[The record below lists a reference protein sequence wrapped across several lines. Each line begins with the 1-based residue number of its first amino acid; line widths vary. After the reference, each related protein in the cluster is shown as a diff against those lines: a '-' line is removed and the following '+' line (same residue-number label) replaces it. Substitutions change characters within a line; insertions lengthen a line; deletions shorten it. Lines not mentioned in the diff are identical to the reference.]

1 MAASETSSDYFT
13 TIGRMTHTNYVVPT
27 GGTIVVSAS
36 TISGGS
42 NAYLSGTAMTL
53 PPSSLSGTAMT
64 LSTASETVVGNETL
78 VIMGVGSASNNF
90 VIAGTGSS
98 ATACNNSVT
107 WSTSS
112 ATMTTASSAHGVS
125 ATSYREVSQALAQ
138 MHSLDDDDEWKIQ
151 TPVYNASVRVAALL
165 MENNIPQP
173 GVLTHGPKSVVFNW
187 SRDDTNLYLTVSKS
201 KLFVL
206 ASTSKGIGIRTEL
219 TKALGENTDPFFSAL
234 STARLLSPPQPPP
247 ASNAVGDEK

>member
-13 TIGRMTHTNYVVPT
+13 TIGRLTYTNYVVPT
-27 GGTIVVSAS
+27 GGTIVVSTS
-36 TISGGS
+36 TITGS
-42 NAYLSGTAMTL
+42 SNTYSSGTAMTL
-53 PPSSLSGTAMT
+53 PASSLSGALPAT
-64 LSTASETVVGNETL
+64 SEAAVGNETF
-78 VIMGVGSASNNF
+78 VIMGIGSASNNF
-90 VIAGTGSS
+90 VIAETGSS
-98 ATACNNSVT
+98 AIACNNSIT

-112 ATMTTASSAHGVS
+112 ATVTTASSAHGVS

-151 TPVYNASVRVAALL
+151 TPVYNASIRVAALL
-165 MENNIPQP
+165 IENNIPQP

-187 SRDDTNLYLTVSKS
+187 SRDDTNLYLTISKS

-219 TKALGENTDPFFSAL
+219 TKVLGENTDLFFSAL
-234 STARLLSPPQPPP
+234 SSARLLSPPQPAP
-247 ASNAVGDEK
+247 ASDKVGDGK